1 MHQIF
6 TEVPEMGWYS
16 EHFDRVDTTLKSFVQ
31 KGKIDTAQLEVLNEI
46 SERAKA
52 DQFRILNQSSLS
64 LSDQRILF
72 SSLININQST
82 DVMKSR
88 LKNASMI
95 GENPTTAEISLDL
108 IPLYQEIGNYIDDFF
123 SKKEIFNSEKLFLFS
138 RNLYKKAKK
147 YNFLKDTSSQLR
159 ALKISSSI
167 ITSFAETFA
176 NNVNHEIEINDEVTN
191 LNEDS
196 N

>member
-1 MHQIF
+1 
-6 TEVPEMGWYS
+6 MGWYS